1 MKKKINPSAAATLP
15 DEVKAESQQLTERSG
30 PYCLISHTKGMKKN
44 YHSLPR
50 MQAQN

>member
-15 DEVKAESQQLTERSG
+15 NEVKAESQPLTERSG
-30 PYCLISHTKGMKKN
+30 PYCLISHTKGMKN

-50 MQAQN
+50 TQAQN